1 MSDHPICGG
10 LSDSQITPEIIDV
23 ANSNIALL
31 NEKLGSNATSFT
43 VVKAQTQ
50 CVAGTNYFLHL
61 NSNTGEPY
69 TVTIYVP
76 LPMANT
82 PVQVTRAE
90 NGHHPF

>member
-10 LSDSQITPEIIDV
+10 LSDSAVTQEIVDV
-23 ANSNIALL
+23 VNENTALL
-31 NEKLGSNATSFT
+31 NQKIGSNATSFT
-43 VVKAQTQ
+43 VVKAKTQ

-61 NSNTGEPY
+61 NSNTGNPY

-82 PVQVTRAE
+82 PVQVTHAE
-90 NGHHPF
+90 AGHNPF